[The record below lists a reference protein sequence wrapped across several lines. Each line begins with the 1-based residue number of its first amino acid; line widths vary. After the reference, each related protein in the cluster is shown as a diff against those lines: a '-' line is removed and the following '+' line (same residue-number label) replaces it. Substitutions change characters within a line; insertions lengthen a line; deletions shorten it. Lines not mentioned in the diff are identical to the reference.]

1 MRQLVVLALVATLR
15 LPALAVCPGADC
27 FAGGGPASTDC
38 FVAFDGMSTK
48 TLSCTD
54 GTACD
59 LDGKADGVCTLDV
72 RACINVPGLPG
83 CNPAGLDAAPTVAPA
98 SSPTAQQLAAAL
110 GALDRAASACTA
122 PGLALPLKLSLAG
135 IKTGKARLSVT
146 ATSGGKRDR
155 DRLQL
160 TCAASTTA
168 PSFSQA
174 VQPIFTA
181 KCAYSGCHDTFALP
195 GRPILV
201 AGMAYAQTV
210 GAKATLGKLLRV
222 KPRSIRGS
230 DLAHRIL
237 GQAIPAGGTQMPQ
250 GCPTVAPPGCP
261 AGTVEACCLTAAEKF
276 TILSWI
282 ANGAPND

>member
-38 FVAFDGMSTK
+38 FVAFDGMSSK

-54 GTACD
+54 GAACD
-59 LDGKADGVCTLDV
+59 RDGRADGVCTLDV
-72 RACINVPGLPG
+72 RGCINVSGLPG

-98 SSPTAQQLAAAL
+98 ASPTAQQLAAAL
-110 GALDRAASACTA
+110 DALDRAGSGCTA
-122 PGLALPLKLSLAG
+122 PLALPLKLSLSG
-135 IKTGKARLSVT
+135 IKTGKARLTVK
-146 ATSGGKRDR
+146 ATSGGKRDT
-155 DRLQL
+155 DRLKL
-160 TCAASTTA
+160 VCTSSTTA
-168 PSFSQA
+168 RSFSQA

-181 KCAYSGCHDTFALP
+181 KCAYSGCHDAFALP

-201 AGMAYAQTV
+201 AGMAYGQTV
-210 GAKATLGKLLRV
+210 AAKATLGKLLRV

-237 GQAIPAGGTQMPQ
+237 GQGIPAGGTQMPQ
-250 GCPTVAPPGCP
+250 GCPTVVPPGCP
-261 AGTVEACCLTAAEKF
+261 AGTIEACCLTAQEKF

-282 ANGAPND
+282 ANGAPNN